1 MSREK
6 EDKVN
11 LDLACEAVLDRA
23 SEHNLVVLL
32 DKWSMCWKQR
42 GRTRAIGPHAYEKYS
57 TLGFYGHGGV
67 FGISKASEMKRACMA
82 VNHFLRERFPSKTW
96 TSIAVLYN
104 PSMPLHGDILNMI
117 GHANH
122 AVALGNF
129 LEGRVWI
136 EDENGQSTTVLET
149 KNGQKLGTWIDMHD
163 APVTFNAR
171 KYHMLEKHRGNMWA
185 LAAYTLQAFKHAAA
199 SHINKLSN
207 LAFQFLSYSKQ
218 HQNDPSTARNLS
230 HFVKLNSK
238 RSETHLERNHVIRDQ
253 NDPNIGSKLGIGSK
267 LKPFIN

>member
-32 DKWSMCWKQR
+32 DKWSACWKQR

-104 PSMPLHGDILNMI
+104 PSMPLHRDILNMI

-136 EDENGQSTTVLET
+136 EDENGQATTVLET
-149 KNGQKLGTWIDMHD
+149 KNGQKLLHGTWIDMHD

-171 KYHMLEKHRGNMWA
+171 RYHMLEKHRGNMWA
-185 LAAYTLQAFKHAAA
+185 LAAYTPQAFKHAAA
-199 SHINKLSN
+199 SHINEL
-207 LAFQFLSYSKQ
+207 
-218 HQNDPSTARNLS
+218 
-230 HFVKLNSK
+230 V
-238 RSETHLERNHVIRDQ
+238 E
-253 NDPNIGSKLGIGSK
+253 LGFPVPV
-267 LKPFIN
+267 LRQA

>member
-1 MSREK
+1 MFREK
-6 EDKVN
+6 EDNVN
-11 LDLACEAVLDRA
+11 LDLASEAVMKRA

-32 DKWSMCWKQR
+32 DKWSACWKQR

-67 FGISKASEMKRACMA
+67 FGISKASEMRRACMA

-104 PSMPLHGDILNMI
+104 PSMPLHRDILNMI

-136 EDENGQSTTVLET
+136 EDENGQATTVLET
-149 KNGQKLGTWIDMHD
+149 KNGQRLLHGTWIDMHD

-185 LAAYTLQAFKHAAA
+185 LAAYTPQAFKHAAA
-199 SHINKLSN
+199 SHINELVELGFPVPVFGKHSN
-207 LAFQFLSYSKQ
+207 TKMIRAQL
-218 HQNDPSTARNLS
+218 
-230 HFVKLNSK
+230 
-238 RSETHLERNHVIRDQ
+238 ET
-253 NDPNIGSKLGIGSK
+253 
-267 LKPFIN
+267 

>member
-1 MSREK
+1 MSCQK
-6 EDKVN
+6 EDRVT
-11 LDLACEAVLDRA
+11 LDLACEAVMKRA

-32 DKWSMCWKQR
+32 GKWSACWKQR

-104 PSMPLHGDILNMI
+104 PSMPLHRDILNMI

-136 EDENGQSTTVLET
+136 EDENGQATTVLET
-149 KNGQKLGTWIDMHD
+149 KKWT
-163 APVTFNAR
+163 
-171 KYHMLEKHRGNMWA
+171 E
-185 LAAYTLQAFKHAAA
+185 AA
-199 SHINKLSN
+199 SWNVDRH
-207 LAFQFLSYSKQ
+207 A
-218 HQNDPSTARNLS
+218 
-230 HFVKLNSK
+230 
-238 RSETHLERNHVIRDQ
+238 
-253 NDPNIGSKLGIGSK
+253 
-267 LKPFIN
+267 

>member
-32 DKWSMCWKQR
+32 DKWSSA
-42 GRTRAIGPHAYEKYS
+42 GSNVVALEPLDRTLMKKYS

-67 FGISKASEMKRACMA
+67 FGISKASEMKRARMA

-104 PSMPLHGDILNMI
+104 PSMPLHRDILNMI

-122 AVALGNF
+122 AVALGNI

-136 EDENGQSTTVLET
+136 EDENGQSNDCARNKKMDRSCFMERGSTCMMLQLRSMLGNITCWKSIAET
-149 KNGQKLGTWIDMHD
+149 CGLLRHIRFKRSACSDLFWSRMLRKLKSFWS
-163 APVTFNAR
+163 
-171 KYHMLEKHRGNMWA
+171 HMLRGCVPDSVF
-185 LAAYTLQAFKHAAA
+185 TSFP
-199 SHINKLSN
+199 I
-207 LAFQFLSYSKQ
+207 
-218 HQNDPSTARNLS
+218 
-230 HFVKLNSK
+230 
-238 RSETHLERNHVIRDQ
+238 
-253 NDPNIGSKLGIGSK
+253 
-267 LKPFIN
+267 

>member
-67 FGISKASEMKRACMA
+67 FGISKASEMKRAYMA

-104 PSMPLHGDILNMI
+104 PSMPLHRDILNMI

-136 EDENGQSTTVLET
+136 EDENGQATTVLET
-149 KNGQKLGTWIDMHD
+149 KKWT
-163 APVTFNAR
+163 
-171 KYHMLEKHRGNMWA
+171 E
-185 LAAYTLQAFKHAAA
+185 AA
-199 SHINKLSN
+199 SWNVDRH
-207 LAFQFLSYSKQ
+207 A
-218 HQNDPSTARNLS
+218 
-230 HFVKLNSK
+230 
-238 RSETHLERNHVIRDQ
+238 
-253 NDPNIGSKLGIGSK
+253 
-267 LKPFIN
+267 

>member
-1 MSREK
+1 MK
-6 EDKVN
+6 
-11 LDLACEAVLDRA
+11 RA

-32 DKWSMCWKQR
+32 DKWSACWKQR

-104 PSMPLHGDILNMI
+104 PSMPLHRDILNMI

-136 EDENGQSTTVLET
+136 EDENGQATTVLET
-149 KNGQKLGTWIDMHD
+149 KDGQKLLHGTWIDMHD

-171 KYHMLEKHRGNMWA
+171 KYHMLEKHCGNMWA
-185 LAAYTLQAFKHAAA
+185 LQHTRLKR
-199 SHINKLSN
+199 SSMLLRRTSTSLLN
-207 LAFQFLSYSKQ
+207 LAFQTKMIRAQLM
-218 HQNDPSTARNLS
+218 
-230 HFVKLNSK
+230 KLNSK
-238 RSETHLERNHVIRDQ
+238 RSETQSGTQPRSIRD
-253 NDPNIGSKLGIGSK
+253 K
-267 LKPFIN
+267 

>member
-6 EDKVN
+6 EDKAN

-23 SEHNLVVLL
+23 SKHNLVVLL

-42 GRTRAIGPHAYEKYS
+42 GRTRAIGPHACEKYS

-104 PSMPLHGDILNMI
+104 PSMPLHRDILNMI

-129 LEGRVWI
+129 LV
-136 EDENGQSTTVLET
+136 
-149 KNGQKLGTWIDMHD
+149 DMHD

-185 LAAYTLQAFKHAAA
+185 LAAYTPQAFKHAAA
-199 SHINKLSN
+199 SHINKL
-207 LAFQFLSYSKQ
+207 
-218 HQNDPSTARNLS
+218 
-230 HFVKLNSK
+230 V
-238 RSETHLERNHVIRDQ
+238 E
-253 NDPNIGSKLGIGSK
+253 LGFPVPV
-267 LKPFIN
+267 LQQA